1 MDFAAGAS
9 GKGGISKKYK
19 KKKRKFKQEIQ
30 RRVRAN
36 HNKMAKMHTNIIGD
50 VSWLDRLKAWSKVNL
65 SHTSNLVLEK
75 MIAKGYRFPLPIGD
89 AGRTS
94 SAELCAKGVTV
105 NVEGYILISK
115 KQKVL
120 KIVE

>member
-1 MDFAAGAS
+1 MDFAAGAP
-9 GKGGISKKYK
+9 GNGGVSKKYK
-19 KKKRKFKQEIQ
+19 KKKRNFKREIQ

-50 VSWLDRLKAWSKVNL
+50 ISWLDRLKVWGKNNL

-75 MIAKGYRFPLPIGD
+75 MIAKGYRFPLPIGE

-94 SAELCAKGVTV
+94 SAELCAKGITV

-115 KQKVL
+115 KHKVL
-120 KIVE
+120 QIVK